1 MTEPAT
7 EPVTVPTRQPE
18 PVPGLSPTGGALRWT
33 DLDRGWRGL
42 VLETDEVSVTV
53 LPDKGCDIYA
63 FVDRATDIDVLWK
76 TPWGLPARDGTA
88 WSGDSATAWLE
99 RYPGGWQV
107 LCPNGGAASPAPGGV
122 TWGFHGE
129 ACLLPWTITASSA
142 VGGGGTEPTGRP
154 WVELSVR
161 LQRAPVRLNRRLSLS
176 GSVLTLTE
184 SVTNT
189 SPDPLEIMWSHHPA
203 FGAPLVEPG
212 ARITSGARRVVADD
226 GAPGTDLAAGSE
238 HPWPAATAADG
249 TPIDLSVI
257 PSDAMPRAT
266 FAYLTDMDDGWFAI
280 TNPVRR
286 LGVGLRWDAEVFEH
300 AWFWQEMHASPGF
313 PWYGE
318 VYVMAIEP
326 FSSMPGHGL
335 TKVIEKTGT
344 QLSLPAGQSIE
355 VEFAA
360 VLYHAA
366 HGISGI
372 DPDGTVGVK

>member
-1 MTEPAT
+1 M
-7 EPVTVPTRQPE
+7 
-18 PVPGLSPTGGALRWT
+18 
-33 DLDRGWRGL
+33 
-42 VLETDEVSVTV
+42 
-53 LPDKGCDIYA
+53 
-63 FVDRATDIDVLWK
+63 
-76 TPWGLPARDGTA
+76 
-88 WSGDSATAWLE
+88 
-99 RYPGGWQV
+99 
-107 LCPNGGAASPAPGGV
+107 

-238 HPWPAATAADG
+238 HQWPAATAADG
-249 TPIDLSVI
+249 PPIDLSVI

-300 AWFWQEMHASPGF
+300 AWFWQEMHASAGH
-313 PWYGE
+313 PWWRE
-318 VYVMAIEP
+318 AYVCAIEP
-326 FSSMPGHGL
+326 ATTIPGQG
-335 TKVIEKTGT
+335 IETARAKGGRPLRLAGGETRTAQIEAVLFEPRGPVSGIGPGGDVWFGTEQTGT
-344 QLSLPAGQSIE
+344 GEGATTE
-355 VEFAA
+355 
-360 VLYHAA
+360 
-366 HGISGI
+366 
-372 DPDGTVGVK
+372 TVATEGA